1 MLFVHG
7 KVDNLVPSFMATELY
22 ENCSNPN
29 KDILIVEGAD
39 HAQAHVNGKQEY
51 EDKIDAFIEKFV
63 K

>member
-1 MLFVHG
+1 
-7 KVDNLVPSFMATELY
+7 MATELY

-39 HAQAHVNGKQEY
+39 HAQAHVNGKHEY